1 MPSFDVV
8 SIVDPQEID
17 NALNQTRKEIAS
29 ATFQRHED
37 GDPRRENAIHI
48 TSDDDFKVKAV
59 VDVLQSKL
67 VRRRHQP
74 QALGLR
80 QDRAAAGG
88 LAKQTITV
96 QQGIDTDKARAI
108 VKLVKDS
115 KIKVQSQIQADQV
128 THQRQEARRLTSR
141 HPAAEGAGLRAAAA
155 VHQLPGL
162 SGEILSACASP

>member
-17 NALNQTRKEIAS
+17 NALNQTRKEIG
-29 ATFQRHED
+29 QRYDFKGTKTEI
-37 GDPRRENAIHI
+37 REEENAIHI

-67 VRRRHQP
+67 VRRGINLK
-74 QALGLR
+74 ALVYGKIEP
-80 QDRAAAGG
+80 AAGG

-115 KIKVQSQIQADQV
+115 KIKVQSQIQGDQV
-128 THQRQEARRLTSR
+128 RISGKKRDDLQ
-141 HPAAEGAGLRAAAA
+141 AAIQLLKAQDLGLPVQFINFRD
-155 VHQLPGL
+155 
-162 SGEILSACASP
+162 

>member
-17 NALNQTRKEIAS
+17 NALNQTRKEIG
-29 ATFQRHED
+29 QRYDFKGTKTEI
-37 GDPRRENAIHI
+37 REEENAIHI

-67 VRRRHQP
+67 VRRGINLK
-74 QALGLR
+74 ALVYGKIEP
-80 QDRAAAGG
+80 AAGG

-128 THQRQEARRLTSR
+128 RISGKKRDDLQ
-141 HPAAEGAGLRAAAA
+141 AAIQLLKAQDLGLPLQFINFRD
-155 VHQLPGL
+155 
-162 SGEILSACASP
+162 